1 MLIQLCRGKIHRGRI
16 TECDPDYEGSLGI
29 DLDFLDASGILPYEK
44 ILVVNGTNG
53 ERLET
58 YVIPK
63 ERGTC
68 ALSLN
73 GPAAMKGRVGDIIT
87 VMAFGVFTENEAV
100 GFAPRIIVLDER
112 NKIVERKGVLS
123 KS

>member
-16 TECDPDYEGSLGI
+16 TECDLDYEGSLGI
-29 DLDFLDASGILPYEK
+29 DLNFLEASGILPYEK

-58 YVIPK
+58 YAIPK
-63 ERGTC
+63 ERGTG

-73 GPAAMKGRVGDIIT
+73 GPAALKGRVGDLIT
-87 VMAFGVFTENEAV
+87 VMAFGVFTENEAL
-100 GFAPRIIVLDER
+100 GFVPRIIVLDER
-112 NKIVERKGVLS
+112 NKIVERKGSLS
-123 KS
+123 TS